1 MYRLLKLLSEND
13 RLTTD
18 ELAAMLAVSPE
29 EVAREI
35 AEYEKAGVIKG
46 YNALIN
52 WEKADCNRATALIEL
67 KVSPKKETGFDEIAH
82 RIREFEEVESVYLM
96 SGGYDLAVTVNAKSM
111 QDIAMFVVRRL
122 SPLDGVLSTATHFVL
137 TRYKDGGV
145 IFDDGEKNDERRSNL
160 W

>member
-1 MYRLLKLLSEND
+1 
-13 RLTTD
+13 
-18 ELAAMLAVSPE
+18 MLAVSPE

-82 RIREFEEVESVYLM
+82 RIMEFEEVESVYLM